1 MAGHAKQG
9 PPDPL
14 TVPVIEEELQVG
26 TRMVETG
33 RGVRIH
39 KRVVTH
45 PATVEES
52 LVRGEVEV
60 RHVPIDRVVDPGE
73 APVTRYEGETLVVP
87 VLEEVLVLERRVR
100 IKEELHVTVLRREE
114 THAETV
120 MLKSEQVSVERFDDG
135 VPPPPK

>member
-14 TVPVIEEELQVG
+14 TVPVIEEELKVG
-26 TRMVETG
+26 TRTVETG

-39 KRVVTH
+39 KHVVTH

-60 RHVPIDRVVDPGE
+60 RHVPVDRMVDPGE
-73 APVTRYEGETLVVP
+73 APVTRYEGDTLVVP